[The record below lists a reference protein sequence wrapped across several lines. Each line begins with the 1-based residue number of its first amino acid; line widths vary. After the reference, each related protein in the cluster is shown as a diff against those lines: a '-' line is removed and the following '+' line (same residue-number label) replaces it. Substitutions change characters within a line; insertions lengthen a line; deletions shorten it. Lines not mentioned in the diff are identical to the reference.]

1 MNDFL
6 KGASHVIGVVVG
18 FFPIAISFGAISV
31 QAGIPAIATVAMSM
45 GVYAGASQF
54 AAAEAVRQG
63 LPWLSIVLTML
74 IINLRHIPMSLA
86 ATQKIYTRFPWGKRW
101 MLAHGLIDE
110 TFALSMTDEPHS
122 FLYYL
127 GMNLSCWTAWV
138 LGTWMGAA
146 VGLQIPERWLQFA
159 LPAMFL
165 YLLTE
170 NVKRLWG
177 REVLIVV
184 SIGIALVLMTQNLG
198 STGILVAILGVAIA
212 ATLLLN
218 KPSPPYTPD
227 AKEGSL

>member
-6 KGASHVIGVVVG
+6 KGASRVIGVVAG
-18 FFPIAISFGAISV
+18 FFPIAVSFGAVSV
-31 QAGIPAIATVAMSM
+31 QAGIPAIATIGMSM

-63 LPWLSIVLTML
+63 LPWFSIVLTML

-86 ATQKIYTRFPWGKRW
+86 AAQKIYNRFPWGKRW
-101 MLAHGLIDE
+101 LLAHGLIDE
-110 TFALSMTDEPHS
+110 TFALNMLDEPRS

-127 GMNLSCWTAWV
+127 GMNVSCWSAWV
-138 LGTWMGAA
+138 LGTCLGAV

-165 YLLTE
+165 YLLTD
-170 NVKRLWG
+170 NVRRLWG
-177 REVLIVV
+177 REVVV
-184 SIGIALVLMTQNLG
+184 VIGIGVALALVTQSFG
-198 STGILVAILGVAIA
+198 STGILIAILGVAIA

-218 KPSPPYTPD
+218 PPSSASISD
-227 AKEGSL
+227 AKEGSS